1 MKILATLILL
11 TACFTLTACN
21 NGTKINGHTQKTAL
35 KSVRY
40 IKERLSPEKR
50 IEFEVSFFT
59 LRDSIKDNDAFLSA
73 VDGKTPELVIEE
85 GKKLYAERKAQGM
98 EQYAQYSSWEDMI
111 AKFAK
116 EKNDQGKKNTNADP
130 KDKDQGSVL
139 YKL

>member
-1 MKILATLILL
+1 MKILATLLL
-11 TACFTLTACN
+11 VAACFTLTACN

-59 LRDSIKDNDAFLSA
+59 LRDEIKDSDEFLRQI
-73 VDGKTPELVIEE
+73 DGKLSDEVIEL
-85 GKKLYAERKAQGM
+85 GKKVYTDRKNQGM
-98 EQYAQYSSWEDMI
+98 EQYTKYASWEDMI
-111 AKFAK
+111 SKFAK
-116 EKNDQGKKNTNADP
+116 EKSEQGKKNPTDS
-130 KDKDQGSVL
+130 KDKNQGSVL